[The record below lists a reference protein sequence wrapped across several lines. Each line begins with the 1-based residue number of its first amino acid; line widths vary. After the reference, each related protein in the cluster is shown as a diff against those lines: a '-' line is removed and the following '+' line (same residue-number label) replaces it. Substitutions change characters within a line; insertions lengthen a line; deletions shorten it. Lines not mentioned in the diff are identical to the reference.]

1 MLPALLLVLSCAL
14 DFAVLWLLV
23 RRGERPLGLARLTL
37 ALLVAVVV
45 ALVKMPLF
53 AYAAGSFFF
62 GVTLGWVT
70 LVVVTPLVAWR
81 VLLRGDATHATRAF
95 AIVGALGLPL
105 LGIYGSVLEPRYL
118 QLERVEVPITPA
130 HAPAEP
136 LRIAVL
142 ADIQSRSVDEH
153 LRTAVR
159 EAMRFEPHL
168 IVLPGD
174 LVQLESEEEYLAA
187 VPQFRELLQP
197 LDAPLGVYFVIG
209 NTDTD
214 ELVARVFEGTRVRLL
229 VDESIELE
237 FAGRRIV
244 LGGADILQLSP
255 SSPEC
260 FVSRFDRR
268 DADEL
273 RILVS
278 HLPDHGLTWLSGQTP
293 GIDLAI
299 AGHTHGGQVTIPGF
313 GPPVTLSSVPR
324 AVAAGGLHRVQGR
337 QIYVSRGIGMERG
350 LAPPLRLICPPEVS
364 LLTLV
369 PTRDE
374 R

>member
-1 MLPALLLVLSCAL
+1 MMPALLLALSCAIDL
-14 DFAVLWLLV
+14 AVLLWLV
-23 RRGERPLGLARLTL
+23 RRRESALSLPRLFLSLLA
-37 ALLVAVVV
+37 AALVAT
-45 ALVKMPLF
+45 LKMPFF
-53 AYAAGSFFF
+53 AWATGSFFF
-62 GVTLGWVT
+62 GVTLGWAT
-70 LVVVTPLVAWR
+70 LVVVTPLAAWR
-81 VLLRGDATHATRAF
+81 ILLRRDGTPAARALT
-95 AIVGALGLPL
+95 AVCALGLPA
-105 LGIYGSVLEPRYL
+105 LGFYGSVLEPRNL
-118 QLERVEVPITPA
+118 QVERVEVPIA
-130 HAPAEP
+130 REHAPSEP
-136 LRIAVL
+136 LRVAVL
-142 ADIQSRSVDEH
+142 ADIQSRSVDDH

-174 LVQLESEEEYLAA
+174 LIQLESEEEYLAA

-209 NTDTD
+209 NTDSD

-229 VDESIELE
+229 VDETVELE

-244 LGGADILQLSP
+244 LGGADIFQLSP

-278 HLPDHGLTWLSGQTP
+278 HLPDHGVTWLSGRTP
-293 GIDLAI
+293 GIDLSI

-313 GPPVTLSSVPR
+313 GPPVTLSLVPR
-324 AVAAGGLHRVQGR
+324 AVAAGGLHRVHGR

-350 LAPPLRLICPPEVS
+350 LAPPLRILCPPEVA

-369 PTRDE
+369 PADD
-374 R
+374 

>member
-1 MLPALLLVLSCAL
+1 MMPALLLALSCAIDL
-14 DFAVLWLLV
+14 AVLLWLL
-23 RRGERPLGLARLTL
+23 RRRASALSLPRLFL
-37 ALLVAVVV
+37 SVMAAALVAT
-45 ALVKMPLF
+45 LKMPFF
-53 AYAAGSFFF
+53 AWATGSFFF
-62 GVTLGWVT
+62 GITLGWTT
-70 LVVVTPLVAWR
+70 LVVVTPIVAWR
-81 VLLRGDATHATRAF
+81 VLLRGDGTRATRVLA
-95 AIVGALGLPL
+95 AAGALGLPA
-105 LGIYGSVLEPRYL
+105 LGLYGSVLEPRNL
-118 QLERVEVPITPA
+118 RSERVEVPIA
-130 HAPAEP
+130 REHAPAEP
-136 LRIAVL
+136 LRVAVL
-142 ADIQSRSVDEH
+142 ADIQSRSVDDH
-153 LRTAVR
+153 LRSAVV
-159 EAMRFEPHL
+159 EAMCFEPHL

-174 LVQLESEEEYLAA
+174 LIQLESEEEYLAA

-209 NTDTD
+209 NTDSD

-229 VDESIELE
+229 VDESVELE

-244 LGGADILQLSP
+244 LGGADIFQLSP

-278 HLPDHGLTWLSGQTP
+278 HLPDHGLTWLSGHTP

-313 GPPVTLSSVPR
+313 GPPVTLSLVPR
-324 AVAAGGLHRVQGR
+324 AVAAGGLHRVHGR

-350 LAPPLRLICPPEVS
+350 LAPPLRILCPPEVA

-369 PTRDE
+369 PAGN
-374 R
+374 

>member
-1 MLPALLLVLSCAL
+1 MFPALLIAFSCAI
-14 DFAVLWLLV
+14 DFTLLSVLL
-23 RRGERPLGLARLTL
+23 RKRERPLELARVLLSLLL
-37 ALLVAVVV
+37 AALVATIKV
-45 ALVKMPLF
+45 PFF
-53 AYAAGSFFF
+53 AWAAGSFFF

-70 LVVVTPLVAWR
+70 LVVVTPIVAWR
-81 VLLRGDATHATRAF
+81 VLLRQDATRATR
-95 AIVGALGLPL
+95 ALAAAGALGLPA
-105 LGIYGSVLEPRYL
+105 LGLYGSFFEPRNL
-118 QLERVEVPITPA
+118 QLERVEVPIDVA

-142 ADIQSRSVDEH
+142 ADIQSRSIDEH

-159 EAMRFEPHL
+159 EAMRFAPHL

-174 LVQLESEEEYLAA
+174 LIQLDSEREYLAA
-187 VPQFRELLQP
+187 VPEFRALLEP

-229 VDESIELE
+229 VDESVELE
-237 FAGRRIV
+237 FGGRRIV
-244 LGGADILQLSP
+244 LGGADIFQLSP

-268 DADEL
+268 EADEL

-278 HLPDHGLTWLSGQTP
+278 HLPDHGLTWLLGRKP
-293 GIDLAI
+293 AIDLAI
-299 AGHTHGGQVTIPGF
+299 AGHTHGGQVTLPGF
-313 GPPVTLSSVPR
+313 GPPVTLSLVPR
-324 AVAAGGLHRVQGR
+324 AVAAGGLHRIDGR
-337 QIYVSRGIGMERG
+337 RIYVSRGIGMERG
-350 LAPPLRLICPPEVS
+350 LAPPLRLLCPPELS

-369 PTRDE
+369 PARD
-374 R
+374 